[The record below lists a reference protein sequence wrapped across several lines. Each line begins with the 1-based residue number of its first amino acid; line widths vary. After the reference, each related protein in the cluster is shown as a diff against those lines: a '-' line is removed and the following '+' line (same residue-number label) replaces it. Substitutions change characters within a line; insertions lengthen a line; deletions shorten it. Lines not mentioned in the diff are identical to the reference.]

1 MYNYFR
7 MVEKDFNLAN
17 FVNVDKIRKVK
28 EKKLSI
34 NSLNNYEK
42 QILNYGYTFHMLS
55 YNTVQE
61 NIFSYYIVK
70 FDDIKILDILKV
82 NIDRTEHDG
91 YFLHSVSAMIEKQKE
106 LKMMYIMQEIIKE
119 DSQLFEYEQIGYS
132 EHDDIAYIINPV
144 RNDVKYFQ

>member
-7 MVEKDFNLAN
+7 MVEKDFNLGN
-17 FVNVDKIRKVK
+17 FVNEDKIKKVR

-42 QILNYGYTFHMLS
+42 QILNYGHTFHMLS

-82 NIDRTEHDG
+82 NINRTDHDG

-106 LKMMYIMQEIIKE
+106 LKMMYVMQEIIKE
-119 DSQLFEYEQIGYS
+119 DSQIFEYEQFGYS
-132 EHDDIAYIINPV
+132 EHNDIAYVINPI
-144 RNDVKYFQ
+144 RNNDKYFQ